1 MIDSQ
6 SRLVENLLARPKIHR
21 QWSRHYRTA
30 DNESFYELAFD
41 DVLRVLNPPPGA
53 TFLDAGCGS
62 CAHSVRLARRGFNVV
77 AVDFSESALA
87 MAQDYVSSK
96 QLQERITLG
105 RESLLEL
112 SFPDDT
118 FDYVLCW
125 GVLMHIPEVERAVSE
140 LARIIKPGG
149 TLVVS
154 EGNKASLEAVGL
166 RSLRRLLRKEKA
178 EVREKPEGLEY
189 WTKKNGDALVTRQAN
204 IRWVIQSFEAH
215 GLTLTQRV
223 AGQLSESYTRLS
235 AQPLKR
241 LVHGLNNFWFQQVR
255 WPGPAFGNILLFQKR
270 R

>member
-6 SRLVENLLARPKIHR
+6 SRLVENLLARPEIHQ

-30 DNESFYELAFD
+30 DNESFYEQAFD
-41 DVLRVLNPPPGA
+41 EILRVLNPPPGT

-62 CAHSVRLARRGFNVV
+62 CAHSVRLARRGFNVR

-87 MAQDYVSSK
+87 MAEDYVNSK
-96 QLQERITLG
+96 ELQDQIILG

-112 SFPDDT
+112 SFPDET

-140 LARIIKPGG
+140 LSRVIKPGG

-166 RSLRRLLRKEKA
+166 RSLRRLLRREKA

-189 WTKKNGDALVTRQAN
+189 WTAKSGDALVTRQAN
-204 IRWVIQSFEAH
+204 IRWLIKSFEAH
-215 GLTLTQRV
+215 GLTLTRRV

-241 LVHGLNNFWFQQVR
+241 LVHVLNNFWFQHVR
-255 WPGPAFGNILLFQKR
+255 WPGPAFGNILFFQKR

>member
-6 SRLVENLLARPKIHR
+6 SRLVENLLARREIIR
-21 QWSRHYRTA
+21 QGGRHYRTA
-30 DNESFYELAFD
+30 DNESFYEQAFD
-41 DVLRVLNPPPGA
+41 EILRVLNPPPGT

-62 CAHSVRLARRGFNVV
+62 CAHSVRLARRGFNVR

-87 MAQDYVSSK
+87 MAEDYVNSK
-96 QLQERITLG
+96 ELQDQIILG

-112 SFPDDT
+112 SFPDET

-140 LARIIKPGG
+140 LSRVIKPGG

-166 RSLRRLLRKEKA
+166 RSLRRLLRREKA

-189 WTKKNGDALVTRQAN
+189 WTAKSGDALVTRQAN
-204 IRWVIQSFEAH
+204 IRWLIKSFEAH
-215 GLTLTQRV
+215 GLTLTRRV

-235 AQPLKR
+235 AQPLKQ
-241 LVHGLNNFWFQQVR
+241 LVHVLNNFWFQHVR
-255 WPGPAFGNILLFQKR
+255 WPGPAFGNILFFQKR